1 MEKSDMFLNVR
12 IYIYIEI
19 FGYYLYFPDFFMN
32 GLQHSLIAYFFGYTF
47 EKIHTFYDLK
57 VCLLDPLNFDFF
69 VCSTF

>member
-1 MEKSDMFLNVR
+1 MTFLVT
-12 IYIYIEI
+12 ICTFLI
-19 FGYYLYFPDFFMN
+19 FFMN
-32 GLQHSLIAYFFGYTF
+32 DLQHRLIAYFFGYTF